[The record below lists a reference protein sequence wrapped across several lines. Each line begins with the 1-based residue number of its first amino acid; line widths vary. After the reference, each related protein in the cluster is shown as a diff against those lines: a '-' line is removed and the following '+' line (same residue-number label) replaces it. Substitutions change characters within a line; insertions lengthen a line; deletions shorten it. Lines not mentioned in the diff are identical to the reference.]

1 MLLAPVFKCVIF
13 IVAFIY
19 FLSQVYPPL
28 FLFATLRLMLPSHL
42 SIYLFISLSVNII
55 QITRHGLKY

>member
-19 FLSQVYPPL
+19 FLSQACDENGEKWQVWPGK
-28 FLFATLRLMLPSHL
+28 PSKRCPFWPGKP
-42 SIYLFISLSVNII
+42 S
-55 QITRHGLKY
+55 

>member
-28 FLFATLRLMLPSHL
+28 FLFATLRLMLPSYL
-42 SIYLFISLSVNII
+42 SIYLFI
-55 QITRHGLKY
+55 YFP

>member
-1 MLLAPVFKCVIF
+1 MLFAPIFKCVIF

-28 FLFATLRLMLPSHL
+28 LLFATLRLMLPSL
-42 SIYLFISLSVNII
+42 SHNLVLVKK
-55 QITRHGLKY
+55 LKNWDVKTKYWSQS